1 MKRDMDLIRSI
12 LQRVE
17 SCEDPHGLEHMP
29 EIDGYSQAQVSY
41 HIKLLHDAGLVEAQ
55 IADGFETVYPD
66 FLSINLTWTG
76 QDFLDAAKDDTLW
89 KKAKETVIKPG
100 ASFTFDLLLAWL
112 KTQVAIALGLPSV
125 HGCS

>member
-12 LQRVE
+12 LQKVE

-41 HIKLLHDAGLVEAQ
+41 HIKLLHDAGLIEVQ
-55 IADGFETVYPD
+55 TADEFNTAYPD
-66 FLSINLTWTG
+66 FLSLNLTWTG

-89 KKAKETVIKPG
+89 EKAKETVIKPG

-112 KTQVAIALGLPSV
+112 KTQVGTALGLP
-125 HGCS
+125 